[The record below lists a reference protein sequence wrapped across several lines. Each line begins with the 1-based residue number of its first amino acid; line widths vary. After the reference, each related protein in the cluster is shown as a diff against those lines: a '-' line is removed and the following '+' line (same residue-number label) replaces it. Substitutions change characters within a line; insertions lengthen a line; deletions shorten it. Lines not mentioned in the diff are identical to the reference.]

1 MSASLRL
8 ACIALAGVAVV
19 TLAGCHRERVL
30 SACHDSASYQEA
42 RSVEPLKYPPGYET
56 SANANAMKIP
66 QLNTPEPPSRGPK
79 QGCLDDPPRFVIPK
93 AAPAPQ
99 A

>member
-1 MSASLRL
+1 MSAPVRVLW
-8 ACIALAGVAVV
+8 AAGLGLGSVM
-19 TLAGCHRERVL
+19 LGGCHPSRVL

-42 RSVEPLKYPPGYET
+42 RSVEPLKYPPGYERGT
-56 SANANAMKIP
+56 SSNALKIP
-66 QLNTPEPPSRGPK
+66 QLNTPAPPARNPS

-93 AAPAPQ
+93 AATPQ